1 MDAIAT
7 ASLRKASIPTLFS
20 LYNIE
25 VNYEEYRDTVLPSGP
40 GPEE

>member
-25 VNYEEYRDTVLPSGP
+25 VNEEYRDTVLPSGP